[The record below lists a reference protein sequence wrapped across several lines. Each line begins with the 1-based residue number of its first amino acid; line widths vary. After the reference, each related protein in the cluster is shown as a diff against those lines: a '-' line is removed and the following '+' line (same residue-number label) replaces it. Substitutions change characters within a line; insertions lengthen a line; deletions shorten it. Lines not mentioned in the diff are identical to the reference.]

1 MPRPDRR
8 ASPLPPDER
17 RAAIASATLPL
28 LLEQGTA
35 VTTRQIAEAA
45 GVAEGTIFRA
55 FPDKDAVVEA
65 AIELA
70 FDPEASER
78 ALSEIDPK
86 MPFEDQLAAAVAIGQ
101 QRLSMIWRLL
111 TVVGQDRKGPPR
123 PRPPDS
129 PAVTALFA
137 LHDDQIRLQPAA
149 AARQLW
155 ALTLALSHPVFTD
168 EPLPPDEIVSVLLD
182 GIRART
188 DALEGVVDLAR
199 DGPPAVPAT
208 GRS

>member
-1 MPRPDRR
+1 VPRPDRR

-28 LLEQGTA
+28 LLEQGMA

-65 AIELA
+65 AIDLA
-70 FDPEASER
+70 FDPSASEQ
-78 ALSEIDPK
+78 ALADIDPQL
-86 MPFEDQLAAAVAIGQ
+86 PFEDQLAEAVAIGQ
-101 QRLSMIWRLL
+101 QRLATIWRVV
-111 TVVGQDRKGPPR
+111 TVVGQDRKGPP
-123 PRPPDS
+123 PRPPVS
-129 PAVTALFA
+129 PGVTALFA
-137 LHDDQIRLQPAA
+137 RHDDQIRLEPGA

-155 ALTLALSHPVFTD
+155 ALTLALSHPALA
-168 EPLPPDEIVSVLLD
+168 EKPLPPREVVSVLLD
-182 GIRART
+182 GIRARAE
-188 DALEGVVDLAR
+188 ALEGVVDLAR

-208 GRS
+208 TRS